1 MAENIVP
8 VVQVKRSGGVPNLN
22 LKFGFAQFASF
33 RILLWDTNGH
43 NPTEVATETNL
54 PGSPDTFPIGTSAAS
69 LDGRFITWQASIAS
83 PTGSPGQQFSQTA
96 TFLQDGANCPSG
108 PFTQSGPFSNTIATF
123 ANAKFQ
129 VVD

>member
-1 MAENIVP
+1 MAAEVPIV
-8 VVQVKRSGGVPNLN
+8 QIKRTGGVPQIN

-43 NPTEVATETNL
+43 NPTEVAKATNV
-54 PGSPDTFPIGTSAAS
+54 PGEPDTFPIGNSAAG

-83 PTGSPGQQFSQTA
+83 PTGAPGQQFSQTA
-96 TFLQDGANCPSG
+96 TFLQDNANCPTG
-108 PFTQSGPFSNTIATF
+108 PFTQTGPFSNTIATF